1 LKGNVKRMKRTILSV
16 MIAVFVVNGVAYG
29 KMEGIGLG
37 VIAGEPTG
45 LSIKKWI
52 DERSAIDGA
61 LAWSFVDETSF
72 QIHSDYLRHR
82 FDFTEEFKGQL
93 PFYYGIG
100 ARIKFKGND
109 KGNDDTKLGVRIP
122 VGLTYIFQKK
132 PIDLFMELVPIL
144 DITPKT
150 DIKLNA
156 AIGVRYYLK

>member
-1 LKGNVKRMKRTILSV
+1 MIKNNGIILIAFLLALSV
-16 MIAVFVVNGVAYG
+16 PSQAQG
-29 KMEGIGLG
+29 KMNGLG
-37 VIAGEPTG
+37 LGIVAGEPTG
-45 LSIKKWI
+45 LSVKKWM
-52 DERSAIDGA
+52 DDKSAIDGA